1 VSDPV
6 KDLKRE
12 LVAAADRRHA
22 PASVPGGAARRRLAR
37 SPLLV
42 GAATVTIAAAVA
54 LVFTAPWSESPT
66 FLERAEA
73 ALAPRAGTILHEKWE
88 ATVTSSDPVCTVT
101 RGPNEIWID
110 QASPY
115 RFRALLDGYPLT
127 RGADPRTLVCASGTT
142 TEVGGTR
149 METLMFVPPNT
160 LSIAP
165 VHYLPVLDPVAD
177 LRQAINGGRAHDE
190 GRAELDGRTVERIR
204 IDPPS
209 DCPDPNCPREPTYA
223 YVDPETFYPVRVE
236 SPHGYIVD
244 DSVVRFHFVLRIL
257 TFEYLPRTAANLALT
272 DIQAQ
277 HPDAIGP

>member
-1 VSDPV
+1 
-6 KDLKRE
+6 
-12 LVAAADRRHA
+12 
-22 PASVPGGAARRRLAR
+22 
-37 SPLLV
+37 
-42 GAATVTIAAAVA
+42 
-54 LVFTAPWSESPT
+54 
-66 FLERAEA
+66 
-73 ALAPRAGTILHEKWE
+73 
-88 ATVTSSDPVCTVT
+88 
-101 RGPNEIWID
+101 
-110 QASPY
+110 
-115 RFRALLDGYPLT
+115 
-127 RGADPRTLVCASGTT
+127 
-142 TEVGGTR
+142 

-244 DSVVRFHFVLRIL
+244 DSVVQFHFVLRIL